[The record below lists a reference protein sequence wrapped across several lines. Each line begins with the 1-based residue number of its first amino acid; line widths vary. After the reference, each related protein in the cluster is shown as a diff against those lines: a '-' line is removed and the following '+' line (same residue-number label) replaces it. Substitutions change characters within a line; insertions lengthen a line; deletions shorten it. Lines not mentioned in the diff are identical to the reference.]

1 MYRTLFI
8 TLFFLTFMLGGQKP
22 QQSPKALASAD
33 SSKSSSVAIIGSTN
47 QSSKVL
53 ASEWLSKSSMP
64 RLVNRSMDAREIA
77 YILRKV
83 GFDPSP
89 SEVSEWIGKERMQ
102 LVAELLAEL
111 KTAPVIEPPRWT
123 FSEPRYWGHLD
134 WSRTQKNAFRTARRQ
149 EIGQLRQ
156 WWIKQMLVSE
166 SPFGERLVLFWEN
179 TFVAGFS
186 GLKNK
191 SHAQWLHHK
200 TIRERATGSYREL
213 VLSMVKDPAIL
224 IYLDNNRNKKGSP
237 NENLARE
244 LLELFTLGE
253 SNYSEKDIKESARA
267 LAGWHVSKFG
277 KIRFQEKAGAR
288 DYGEK
293 TIFNRTGTF
302 NGDDLVNLILS
313 HPNSAE
319 FLVKRLWVE
328 FVSLD
333 PIPGKAL
340 RYWTDAFRKTGY
352 QIKELLTVML
362 NSAYFWD
369 EQYRGTSVKS
379 PVELLVGALRAS
391 QNNGVPLPALVSG
404 LSEMGQTLFEP
415 PDVSGWGYG
424 EYWLN
429 SAKLIERERFQDLV
443 ASKLMASAKTMI
455 EMDMKGSPS
464 QQMALHSSSDR
475 PAGKILRVKLAGE
488 AYKGLPSYKI
498 SIKHGRGV
506 WSSDVYFLGSAR
518 DTERLGRYKNESQWV
533 WETLSIKVPRE
544 IVDAKAISVHF
555 LNNAAGNGGDRN
567 LFIGALEWEGNTVAG
582 SLGKQMTACRG
593 KKKKK
598 VRRPERLYCNGTLIF
613 NWNRLLS
620 LKKNKIDFG
629 KSDGNFVTN
638 ELVLLSL
645 KQPSKGGYQNL
656 DMMFDGLKFKNR
668 SWDYYGFRLVRD
680 ARQGRDRYHLSIRE
694 DRCSP
699 KCFVKWP
706 SKARVDKSGL
716 RQIDTF
722 FKNEKSSANDQYFG
736 LSGADKELVKA
747 IISLMP
753 QIKIM
758 VDGTMAHRE
767 ATSKG
772 VWLKR
777 MDRFVDY
784 SKASRWESDMP
795 IELTELNTREGGT
808 QQIMMAMGMVSNS
821 TLGQGTYQ
829 LFPKAIPTQKH
840 WHELLESKL
849 VLASEPLESWM
860 LSFYEGERLT
870 DLDKVIAN
878 PYFNIK

>member
-1 MYRTLFI
+1 MHRTLLI
-8 TLFFLTFMLGGQKP
+8 ILFTLTFMLGGQKL
-22 QQSPKALASAD
+22 QQIPKAMASSG
-33 SSKSSSVAIIGSTN
+33 SSESSSTVINGSTN

-64 RLVNRSMDAREIA
+64 RLVNRPMDAREIA

-89 SEVSEWIGKERMQ
+89 SEVSEWIGKERKQ
-102 LVAELLAEL
+102 LVAELLAGL

-123 FSEPRYWGHLD
+123 FSEPRYWGHVD
-134 WSRTQKNAFRTARRQ
+134 WSRNKKNAFRTARRQ

-156 WWIKQMLVSE
+156 WWIKQMLVSD

-191 SHAQWLHHK
+191 SHAQWIHHK
-200 TIRERATGSYREL
+200 TIRRRATGDYREL

-224 IYLDNNRNKKGSP
+224 IYLDNNRNKNGSP

-277 KIRFQEKAGAR
+277 KIRFQERGWAR

-293 TIFNRTGTF
+293 TIFNRTGAF
-302 NGDDLVNLILS
+302 NGDDLVDLILS
-313 HPNSAE
+313 HPSSAE
-319 FLVKRLWVE
+319 FLVRRLWVE

-333 PIPGKAL
+333 PIPDQAL
-340 RYWTDAFRKTGY
+340 NHWVNAFRETGY

-362 NSAYFWD
+362 NSTYFWD

-391 QNNGVPLPALVSG
+391 QNNAVPLPALVSG

-429 SAKLIERERFQDLV
+429 SGKLIERERFQDLV
-443 ASKLMASAKTMI
+443 ASNLMASAKTLI
-455 EMDMKGSPS
+455 EMDMKGSSS
-464 QQMALHSSSDR
+464 QQLVSHSPTKSSSS
-475 PAGKILRVKLAGE
+475 KKLRLKLAGE

-498 SIKHGRGV
+498 SIKHSQGV
-506 WSSDVYFLGSAR
+506 WFSDVYFLGSAR

-533 WETLSIKVPRE
+533 WETVSIKVPRE
-544 IVDAKAISVHF
+544 IEDAEAVSVHF

-567 LFIGALEWEGNTVAG
+567 LFIGALEWEGNAFAG
-582 SLGKQMTACRG
+582 SLGKQISACRG

-598 VRRPERLYCNGTLIF
+598 VRRPERLYCNGTLIL
-613 NWNRLLS
+613 NWKTLVL
-620 LKKNKIDFG
+620 LKKNTMDFG

-645 KQPSKGGYQNL
+645 KQPRKGGYQNL

-706 SKARVDKSGL
+706 SEARTDKSGL
-716 RQIDTF
+716 RYIDIY

-736 LSGADKELVKA
+736 LSGADKEFVKA

-758 VDGTMAHRE
+758 VEGTKAHRE
-767 ATSKG
+767 ATSKD

-777 MDRFVDY
+777 MDQFVDY
-784 SKASRWESDMP
+784 SKALRWQPDMP
-795 IELTELNTREGGT
+795 VDLTELNSRGGDTR
-808 QQIMMAMGMVSNS
+808 QIMMAMGMVSNS
-821 TLGQGTYQ
+821 TLRQGSYQ

-870 DLDKVIAN
+870 DLDKVIAS